1 MGARFCNEVRDT
13 CHHFFFMPKLLIV
26 NDDPASLF
34 ALSSSLSSWAQQAQC
49 DIIEARSGPDAL
61 RCVLQH
67 EFAVI
72 LLDVNMPGM
81 DGYETAEAI
90 HGRSLSASVPIIF
103 VTAFHADELN
113 RLQGYARGA
122 VDYLFTPV
130 IPQILQAKVSVF
142 VALARQ
148 NSELKK
154 QAAELHLRAAEQ
166 AATNRLLSI
175 EIEEHQLAVRRNEA
189 NDEFLAML
197 GHELRNPLSA
207 ICNAIAVL
215 NFPSVTES
223 SADRA
228 KKILRRQSKHL
239 TRIVDDLLDLSRLR
253 SGKVIL
259 NCENMAL
266 HHLVEQIL
274 ETLTD
279 SGRIDGFTL
288 KIDIAPA
295 WISADPTRIEQIVT
309 NLLDNAVKYTPEG
322 GTIFVDIHRNAQHI
336 HLTVR
341 DTGVGISSDL
351 LPHIFEVFVQGDRS
365 LDRAQGG
372 LGIGLS
378 LVKKLVQLHH
388 GKVNV
393 SSEGAGRG
401 STFTVILPAIE
412 TPPSAMG

>member
-1 MGARFCNEVRDT
+1 
-13 CHHFFFMPKLLIV
+13 MPKILIV

-34 ALSSSLSSWAQQAQC
+34 ALATSLSTWAQQANC
-49 DIIEARSGPDAL
+49 EIVEAGSGPDAL

-90 HGRSLSASVPIIF
+90 HGRALSASVPIIF

-130 IPQILQAKVSVF
+130 IPQILQAKVAVF

-154 QAAELHLRAAEQ
+154 QAAELYLRAAEQ
-166 AATNRLLSI
+166 AATNRQLSI
-175 EIEEHQLAVRRNEA
+175 EIEERQLAVRRNEA

-215 NFPSVTES
+215 NFPSVSES
-223 SADRA
+223 GAERA
-228 KKILRRQSKHL
+228 KKILKRQSKHL
-239 TRIVDDLLDLSRLR
+239 TRIVDDLLDLGRLR
-253 SGKVIL
+253 SGKIIL
-259 NCENMAL
+259 NRQPLAL
-266 HHLVEQIL
+266 HHLVEQCI
-274 ETLTD
+274 ETLRD
-279 SGRIDGFTL
+279 SGRTDRFTL
-288 KIDIAPA
+288 QLDIAPA
-295 WISADPTRIEQIVT
+295 WTNADPTRIEQIVT
-309 NLLDNAVKYTPEG
+309 NLLDNAIKYTPEG
-322 GTIFVDIHRNAQHI
+322 GTIFVETHHDTHHVR
-336 HLTVR
+336 LVVR
-341 DTGVGISSDL
+341 DTGVGIGADL

-378 LVKKLVQLHH
+378 LVRKLVELHD
-388 GKVNV
+388 GTIDVT
-393 SSEGAGRG
+393 SDGAGLG
-401 STFTVILPAIE
+401 STFTIILPSIAPE
-412 TPPSAMG
+412 HHAVN

>member
-1 MGARFCNEVRDT
+1 
-13 CHHFFFMPKLLIV
+13 MPKILIV

-34 ALSSSLSSWAQQAQC
+34 ALASSLSTWAEQANC
-49 DIIEARSGPDAL
+49 DIVEAGSGPDAL
-61 RCVLQH
+61 RCVLQQ

-90 HGRSLSASVPIIF
+90 HGRALSASVPIIF

-130 IPQILQAKVSVF
+130 IPQILQAKVAVF

-166 AATNRLLSI
+166 AATNRQLSI
-175 EIEEHQLAVRRNEA
+175 EIEERQLAVRRNEA

-215 NFPSVTES
+215 NFPSVSDSGT
-223 SADRA
+223 DRA
-228 KKILRRQSKHL
+228 KKILKRQSRHL
-239 TRIVDDLLDLSRLR
+239 TRIVDELLDLGRLR
-253 SGKVIL
+253 SGKIIL
-259 NCENMAL
+259 NRQSLAL
-266 HHLVEQIL
+266 HHLIEQCI
-274 ETLTD
+274 ETLSD
-279 SGRIDGFTL
+279 SGRTDRFTL
-288 KIDIAPA
+288 TLNIAPV
-295 WISADPTRIEQIVT
+295 WVFADPTRIEQIVT
-309 NLLDNAVKYTPEG
+309 NLLDNAIKYTPEG
-322 GTIFVDIHRNAQHI
+322 GTIFVETYRDAHHVSLI
-336 HLTVR
+336 VR
-341 DTGVGISSDL
+341 DTGVGIGADL
-351 LPHIFEVFVQGDRS
+351 LPHIFDVFVQGDRS

-378 LVKKLVQLHH
+378 LVRKLVELHD
-388 GKVNV
+388 GKVDV
-393 SSEGAGRG
+393 SSDGAGRG
-401 STFTVILPAIE
+401 STFTITLPAIE
-412 TPPSAMG
+412 PEHNAIS

>member
-1 MGARFCNEVRDT
+1 
-13 CHHFFFMPKLLIV
+13 MPKLLIV

-34 ALSSSLSSWAQQAQC
+34 ALASSLSSWAKQANC
-49 DIIEARSGPDAL
+49 EIVEARSGPDAL

-90 HGRSLSASVPIIF
+90 HGRSVSASVPIIF

-130 IPQILQAKVSVF
+130 IPQILQAKVAVF

-166 AATNRLLSI
+166 AATNRQLSI
-175 EIEEHQLAVRRNEA
+175 EIEERQLAVRRNEA
-189 NDEFLAML
+189 NEEFLAML

-215 NFPSVTES
+215 NFPSVSEFG
-223 SADRA
+223 ADRA
-228 KKILRRQSKHL
+228 KKILKRQSKHL

-253 SGKVIL
+253 SGKVSL
-259 NCENMAL
+259 NCQRLAL
-266 HHLVEQIL
+266 HHLVEQCL

-279 SGRIDGFTL
+279 SGRVDRFTL
-288 KIDIAPA
+288 HLDIDPA
-295 WISADPTRIEQIVT
+295 WISADSTRIEQIVT
-309 NLLDNAVKYTPEG
+309 NLLDNAIKYTPEG
-322 GTIFVDIHRNAQHI
+322 GAIHIQTRRDTH
-336 HLTVR
+336 HVRLVVR
-341 DTGVGISSDL
+341 DTGVGIGDDL
-351 LPHIFEVFVQGDRS
+351 LPHIFDVFVQGDRS

-378 LVKKLVQLHH
+378 LVKKLVELHD
-388 GKVNV
+388 GTVTV
-393 SSEGAGRG
+393 SSEGTGCG
-401 STFTVILPAIE
+401 STFTITLPAIE
-412 TPPSAMG
+412 AAQSAMNSS

>member
-1 MGARFCNEVRDT
+1 
-13 CHHFFFMPKLLIV
+13 MPKLLIV

-34 ALSSSLSSWAQQAQC
+34 ALSSSLSSWAEQAQC
-49 DIIEARSGPDAL
+49 EIIEARSGPDAL
-61 RCVLQH
+61 RCVLLH

-122 VDYLFTPV
+122 VDYLFTPI
-130 IPQILQAKVSVF
+130 IPQILQAKVAVF

-148 NSELKK
+148 NNELKK

-166 AATNRLLSI
+166 AATNRQLSI
-175 EIEEHQLAVRRNEA
+175 EIEERQLAVRRNEA

-215 NFPSVTES
+215 NFPSVSES
-223 SADRA
+223 GAERA
-228 KKILRRQSKHL
+228 KKILKRQSRHL

-253 SGKVIL
+253 SGKVML
-259 NCENMAL
+259 NCQELAL
-266 HHLVEQIL
+266 HYLVEQIL

-288 KIDIAPA
+288 TLDIAPA

-309 NLLDNAVKYTPEG
+309 NLLDNAIKYTPVG
-322 GTIFVDIHRNAQHI
+322 GTIFVDIHRHG
-336 HLTVR
+336 HHVKLLVR
-341 DTGVGISSDL
+341 DTGIGIGSDL
-351 LPHIFEVFVQGDRS
+351 LPHIFDVFVQGDRS

-378 LVKKLVQLHH
+378 LVKKLVELHD
-388 GKVNV
+388 GTVSV
-393 SSEGAGRG
+393 SSEGTGCG
-401 STFTVILPAIE
+401 STFTIVIPAIE
-412 TPPSAMG
+412 APQSGVI

>member
-1 MGARFCNEVRDT
+1 MQ
-13 CHHFFFMPKLLIV
+13 KILIV

-34 ALSSSLSSWAQQAQC
+34 ALATSLSTWAEQAHC
-49 DIIEARSGPDAL
+49 EIIEASSGPDAL

-67 EFAVI
+67 DFAVI

-90 HGRSLSASVPIIF
+90 HGRALSASVPIIF

-130 IPQILQAKVSVF
+130 IPQILQAKVGVF

-166 AATNRLLSI
+166 AATNRQLSI
-175 EIEEHQLAVRRNEA
+175 EIEERQLAVRRNEA

-215 NFPSVTES
+215 NFPSVSETGAE
-223 SADRA
+223 RA
-228 KKILRRQSKHL
+228 KKILKRQSKHL
-239 TRIVDDLLDLSRLR
+239 TRIVDDLLDLGRLR
-253 SGKVIL
+253 SGKIIL
-259 NCENMAL
+259 NRQPLAL
-266 HHLVEQIL
+266 HHLIEQCI
-274 ETLTD
+274 ETLRDTGRTD
-279 SGRIDGFTL
+279 RFTL
-288 KIDIAPA
+288 KLAIAPV
-295 WISADPTRIEQIVT
+295 WVNADPTRIEQIVT
-309 NLLDNAVKYTPEG
+309 NLLDNAIKYTPEG
-322 GTIFVDIHRNAQHI
+322 GTIFVDTHHDSHHVKLI
-336 HLTVR
+336 VR
-341 DTGVGISSDL
+341 DTGVGISADL

-378 LVKKLVQLHH
+378 LVRKLVELHD
-388 GKVNV
+388 GTIDV
-393 SSEGAGRG
+393 SSDGAGLG
-401 STFTVILPAIE
+401 STFTITLPSIE
-412 TPPSAMG
+412 PDHTALN

>member
-1 MGARFCNEVRDT
+1 
-13 CHHFFFMPKLLIV
+13 MPKLLIV

-34 ALSSSLSSWAQQAQC
+34 ALSSSLSSWAEQTQC
-49 DIIEARSGPDAL
+49 EIIEARSGPDAL

-166 AATNRLLSI
+166 AATNRQLSI
-175 EIEEHQLAVRRNEA
+175 EIEERRLAVRKNEA

-215 NFPSVTES
+215 NFPSVSES
-223 SADRA
+223 GAQRA
-228 KKILRRQSKHL
+228 KKILKRQSRHL
-239 TRIVDDLLDLSRLR
+239 TRIVDDLLDLGRLR
-253 SGKVIL
+253 SGKIL
-259 NCENMAL
+259 LNRQQMAL
-266 HHLVEQIL
+266 HQLVEQCL

-288 KIDIAPA
+288 KLDLAPA
-295 WISADPTRIEQIVT
+295 WVLADPTRIEQIVT
-309 NLLDNAVKYTPEG
+309 NLLDNAIKYTPEG
-322 GTIFVDIHRNAQHI
+322 GTIFVEIHRNSYHASLI
-336 HLTVR
+336 VR
-341 DTGVGISSDL
+341 DTGVGIGSDL

-378 LVKKLVQLHH
+378 LVKKLVELHE
-388 GKVNV
+388 GTVSV
-393 SSEGAGRG
+393 SSDGTGCG
-401 STFTVILPAIE
+401 STFTIVMPAIE
-412 TPPSAMG
+412 PPQSALG

>member
-1 MGARFCNEVRDT
+1 MPSCQHVL
-13 CHHFFFMPKLLIV
+13 MPKLLIV

-34 ALSSSLSSWAQQAQC
+34 ALASSLSSWAKQANC
-49 DIIEARSGPDAL
+49 DIVEARSGPDAL

-130 IPQILQAKVSVF
+130 IPQILQAKVAVF

-166 AATNRLLSI
+166 AATNRQLSI
-175 EIEEHQLAVRRNEA
+175 EIEERQLAVRRNEA
-189 NDEFLAML
+189 NEEFLAML

-215 NFPSVTES
+215 NFPSVSES
-223 SADRA
+223 GSDRA
-228 KKILRRQSKHL
+228 KKILKRQSKHL

-253 SGKVIL
+253 SGKVSL
-259 NCENMAL
+259 NCQRLAL
-266 HHLVEQIL
+266 HHLVEQCL

-279 SGRIDGFTL
+279 SGRVDRFTL
-288 KIDIAPA
+288 HLDIDPA

-309 NLLDNAVKYTPEG
+309 NLLDNAIKYTPEG
-322 GTIFVDIHRNAQHI
+322 GSIHIQTRRDTH
-336 HLTVR
+336 HVRLVVR
-341 DTGVGISSDL
+341 DTGVGIGGDL
-351 LPHIFEVFVQGDRS
+351 LPHIFDVFVQGDRS

-378 LVKKLVQLHH
+378 LVKKLVELHD
-388 GKVNV
+388 GTVSV
-393 SSEGAGRG
+393 SSEGTGCG
-401 STFTVILPAIE
+401 STFTIIMPAIE
-412 TPPSAMG
+412 AAQSAMN